1 MNTALLESPIELPA
15 WCPARMSA
23 ADQRLACA
31 QLFANWGSHD
41 RDASQTSNT
50 AGYAGRSFPSK
61 RWEQGGRAHAG
72 PPPGVGRASEKAI
85 DDMFKRE
92 NWGRMSGG
100 TRAFGAAFG
109 NKGEGN
115 GRGFQDGDD
124 GEKDDE
130 TFGDDAGFDTSH
142 EGVVC
147 FAAHLA
153 LKAQLHP
160 ALCRMHHGICSVA
173 VLRSLKIATCSASAA
188 LIPPSLKRS
197 PCLA

>member
-1 MNTALLESPIELPA
+1 MLLWKHWANPCCGTAA
-15 WCPARMSA
+15 MSA
-23 ADQRLACA
+23 PRHCFHCA
-31 QLFANWGSHD
+31 QLFANWGSQD
-41 RDASQTSNT
+41 RDVSQSGHS

-72 PPPGVGRASEKAI
+72 PPPGVGRASDNAI

-109 NKGEGN
+109 NKADAN
-115 GRGFQDGDD
+115 GRGFQEGDEV
-124 GEKDDE
+124 EKDDE

-147 FAAHLA
+147 ARKLSPS
-153 LKAQLHP
+153 L
-160 ALCRMHHGICSVA
+160 LCFTLSARRMHRG
-173 VLRSLKIATCSASAA
+173 KCSAAVQ
-188 LIPPSLKRS
+188 PSSRTETCIAGDRLTS
-197 PCLA
+197 QSLSQCPA